1 MDLVL
6 KHLQAEKGRSE
17 ARDAFWGV
25 AQQQK
30 EGSSVGGSDCSRE
43 FFWFLERVAVRVVQ
57 TRRRED
63 RRRRV
68 WLCAEEKKRRQKEKG
83 EGVVVQTRRR
93 EGRRRRLCAD
103 GEEDKA
109 EWRRVEEDK
118 VSDFCAMDLLNRKS

>member
-25 AQQQK
+25 AQQQN
-30 EGSSVGGSDCSRE
+30 RE